1 MSHQTKEQQMTK
13 KTASKA
19 LRIAHLASAIT
30 VGFVVTGMEVAPLR
44 ILFWTTMA
52 ALALS
57 MSYFHIYYVR
67 NNREWKPFSDTPI
80 DDEVRRDLNIK
91 D

>member
-1 MSHQTKEQQMTK
+1 MTK

-67 NNREWKPFSDTPI
+67 NNREWKPFSEQTPI